1 MTVLAADVIPLDT
14 IDRLPPAVLTGATL
28 LCTLLVAAALPDP
41 VTLLTDIDSG
51 DLAAVDPAEV
61 VMAHS
66 LVDGEVRLAAGP
78 AEFADVEDVT
88 ITGAVWSFSEPH
100 AVWATQATAVGAL
113 DRVIRMVLFD
123 DPVVVTDAETITIDW
138 DDPIAVRQAT

>member
-1 MTVLAADVIPLDT
+1 MTDLAADVIPLDT

-78 AEFADVEDVT
+78 AEFRA
-88 ITGAVWSFSEPH
+88 TGAALAAMAERVVVLAGPE
-100 AVWATQATAVGAL
+100 TL
-113 DRVIRMVLFD
+113 DR
-123 DPVVVTDAETITIDW
+123 AEAQHPGRFSRTRL
-138 DDPIAVRQAT
+138 PA